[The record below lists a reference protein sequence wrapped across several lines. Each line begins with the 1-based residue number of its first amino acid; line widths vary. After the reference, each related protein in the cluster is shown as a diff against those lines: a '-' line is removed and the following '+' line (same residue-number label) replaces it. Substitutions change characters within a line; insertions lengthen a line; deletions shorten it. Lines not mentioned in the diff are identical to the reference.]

1 MNCDEIL
8 EYLEKKKLQKHIN
21 KLAKKY
27 QNKKVLIYGAG
38 LFFNAIQEN
47 YDLSSLNIVAISDN
61 KFEKEEQY
69 KGIKAIPP
77 YEIKNTDF
85 DVMIIATFEPEYIE
99 DYAQKDLY
107 PECGKFKIDSFN
119 NYNFKDFI
127 GDVIAC
133 FS

>member
-1 MNCDEIL
+1 MNYDEIL
-8 EYLEKKKLQKHIN
+8 EYLKKKKLQKHIN
-21 KLAKKY
+21 KLAKTYK
-27 QNKKVLIYGAG
+27 NKKVLIYGAG
-38 LFFNAIQEN
+38 LFFNVIQEN
-47 YDLSSLNIVAISDN
+47 YDLSILNIVAISDN

-77 YEIKNTDF
+77 YEIKNADF

-119 NYNFKDFI
+119 NYNLKDFI